1 MNGVIFGDYHSY
13 DDFNLILSSKS
24 IGAPSAKTEMITV
37 PGADGV
43 LDFTEFFGETR
54 YNNRNL
60 TFNFTSIMHYS
71 EQLTQDSAVKN
82 ALHGKKVKIIL
93 DTDCDFYYIGRVSV
107 GDWTNEKNIGKLT
120 ISCDCEPWKYKIN
133 PTIINATITD
143 SGTVSLSNLRRSV
156 SPKISTDA
164 PITIAW
170 TGGSASL
177 ASGNHWI
184 IPELV
189 LKAGETQVTITGT
202 ANVKFEYQEG
212 SL

>member
-13 DDFNLILSSKS
+13 NDFNLILSSKS

-43 LDFTEFFGETR
+43 LDFTEFFGETK

-60 TFNFTSIMHYS
+60 TFNFSSIIHYS
-71 EQLTQDSAVKN
+71 EQLAQDSTVKN

-93 DTDCDFYYIGRVSV
+93 DADSDFYYIGRVNV

-133 PTIINATITD
+133 PTIISTTITD

-164 PITIAW
+164 PITITW

-177 ASGNHWI
+177 DSGNNWL

-189 LKAGETQVTITGT
+189 LKAGETQLTITGT

>member
-37 PGADGV
+37 PGADGA
-43 LDFTEFFGETR
+43 LDFTEFFGETK

-60 TFNFTSIMHYS
+60 TFNFSSIIHYS
-71 EQLTQDSAVKN
+71 EQLAQDSTIKN

-93 DTDCDFYYIGRVSV
+93 DADRDFYYIGRVNV

-133 PTIINATITD
+133 PTIISTTITD
-143 SGTVSLSNLRRSV
+143 NGTVSLSNLRRSV

-164 PITIAW
+164 PITITW

-177 ASGNHWI
+177 ASGNNWI

-189 LKAGETQVTITGT
+189 LKAGETRVMITGT

>member
-24 IGAPSAKTEMITV
+24 IGASSAKTEMITV

-71 EQLTQDSAVKN
+71 EQLAQDSTVKN

-93 DTDCDFYYIGRVSV
+93 DADRDFYYIGRVNV

-133 PTIINATITD
+133 PTIISTTITD

-164 PITIAW
+164 PITITW

-177 ASGNHWI
+177 AAGNNWI

-189 LKAGETQVTITGT
+189 LKAGETRVTITGT

>member
-1 MNGVIFGDYHSY
+1 MNGITFGEYHSY
-13 DDFNLILSSKS
+13 NDFDLILSSKS
-24 IGAPSAKTEMITV
+24 IEAPSAKTETIDI

-43 LDFTEFFGETR
+43 LDFTEFFGETK
-54 YNNRNL
+54 YNNRKL
-60 TFNFTSIMHYS
+60 TFNFSSIVHYS
-71 EQLTQDSAVKN
+71 EQLAQDSTVKN
-82 ALHGKKVKIIL
+82 ALHGKRVKIIL
-93 DTDCDFYYIGRVSV
+93 DADSDFYYVGRINV
-107 GDWTNEKNIGKLT
+107 GNWANEKNIGKLT
-120 ISCDCEPWKYKIN
+120 ITCDCEPWKYKIN
-133 PTIINATITD
+133 PTIISATITD

-164 PITIAW
+164 PITVAW

-177 ASGNHWI
+177 DSGNNWL

-189 LKAGETQVTITGT
+189 LKAGETPLTITGT